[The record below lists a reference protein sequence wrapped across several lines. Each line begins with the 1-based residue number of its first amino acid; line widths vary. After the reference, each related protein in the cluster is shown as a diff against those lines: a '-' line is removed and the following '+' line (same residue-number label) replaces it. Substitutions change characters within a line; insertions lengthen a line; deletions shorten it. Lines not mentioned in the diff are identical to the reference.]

1 VPAPDEHTP
10 TPITVAGQRRR
21 SITRRHRAAMGW
33 PEAAVKI
40 AGIAAVNFTA
50 ALLALRGLIPAE
62 LAIGAV
68 ALGALPGAVAL
79 ARRRTP

>member
-1 VPAPDEHTP
+1 MA
-10 TPITVAGQRRR
+10 
-21 SITRRHRAAMGW
+21 W
-33 PEAAVKI
+33 PEASVKI
-40 AGIAAVNFTA
+40 IGIVAVNFTA
-50 ALLALRGLIPAE
+50 GLLALRGLIPAE

>member
-1 VPAPDEHTP
+1 VPAPDELTP
-10 TPITVAGQRRR
+10 TPITAAGQRRR
-21 SITRRHRAAMGW
+21 PTRRHRVAMGW

-68 ALGALPGAVAL
+68 ALGAIPGAVAL
-79 ARRRTP
+79 ARRRTS